1 MGSLQKHVDWKKV
14 DRPMQGVKKRE
25 WYTSNACKHSKNQAT
40 YVF

>member
-14 DRPMQGVKKRE
+14 DRPMQGVKKKE
-25 WYTSNACKHSKNQAT
+25 WYTNNACKHNRNQAT